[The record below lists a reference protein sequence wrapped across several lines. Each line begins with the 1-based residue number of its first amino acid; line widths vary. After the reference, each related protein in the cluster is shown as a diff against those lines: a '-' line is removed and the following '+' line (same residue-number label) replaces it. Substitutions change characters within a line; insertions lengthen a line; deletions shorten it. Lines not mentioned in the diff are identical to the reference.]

1 MKPRYSYLISPLGS
15 EYNNTKNI
23 GGVEVTIN
31 TTIEDAKFVNRLG
44 VVLATPEYNEEDI
57 TVGDI
62 VVVHHNVFRTYLNMK
77 GKQTKSNEFFRDD
90 MYLVKPDRIFL
101 YKSKGKWKTLS
112 NFCFVKPVEKVQDKS
127 YIQLE
132 KNQENTGKLVFG
144 NKNLSIPEGT
154 RIGFT
159 KNSEYEFEIDGEKL
173 YRMQNQDVCLTIPT
187 TE

>member
-57 TVGDI
+57 SVGDI

-112 NFCFVKPVEKVQDKS
+112 NFCFVKPVEKFQDKS